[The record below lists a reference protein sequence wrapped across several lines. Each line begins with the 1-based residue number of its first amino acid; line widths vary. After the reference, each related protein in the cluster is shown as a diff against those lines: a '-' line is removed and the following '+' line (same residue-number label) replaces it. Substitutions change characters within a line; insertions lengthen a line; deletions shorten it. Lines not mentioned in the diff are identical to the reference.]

1 MSIIGAVGMGLALG
15 AKASGFLFNYTKNE
29 YEEKISELQGYVTE
43 LEGHLSDMESLKGR
57 ISNFWADDNALS
69 VHRELERTIDETRKQ
84 MKTAKETMDTLK
96 IVVDELDKSKG
107 EITDTLEKLKA
118 LIDIGSNC

>member
-1 MSIIGAVGMGLALG
+1 MSIIGAVGLGLGLG

-29 YEEKISELQGYVTE
+29 YEEKISELQGYITE
-43 LEGHLSDMESLKGR
+43 LEGHLSDMERLRGR
-57 ISNFWADDNALS
+57 ISQFWADDNSLS
-69 VHRELERTIDETRKQ
+69 VYRELERTIEETRKQ

-107 EITDTLEKLKA
+107 EMTDTLEKLKA